1 MMIVYLLE
9 AQQNEGMTKKK
20 TASCWGM
27 QDAPRKDHYKSIE
40 HIPLLDFYIMYP
52 CCKQQGTA
60 IK

>member
-9 AQQNEGMTKKK
+9 AQQNEGMTKK